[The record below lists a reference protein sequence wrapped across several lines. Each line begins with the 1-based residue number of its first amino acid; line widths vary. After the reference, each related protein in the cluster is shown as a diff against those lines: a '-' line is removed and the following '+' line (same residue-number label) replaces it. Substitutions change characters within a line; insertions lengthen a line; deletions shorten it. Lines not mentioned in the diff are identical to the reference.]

1 MTVKNGG
8 VDDAIKPGVAARSTG
23 AALQQHPFEITAVSH
38 CGADGAQQLCAD
50 MALMS
55 ARAAQLAEF
64 GKAAATN
71 TSIATRRT
79 T

>member
-1 MTVKNGG
+1 M
-8 VDDAIKPGVAARSTG
+8 
-23 AALQQHPFEITAVSH
+23 QQHPFEITAVSH
-38 CGADGAQQLCAD
+38 NGADGAQQLCAA
-50 MALMS
+50 MVLTS

-64 GKAAATN
+64 GKAAITS